1 MEKLRF
7 QCRVE
12 KTVKDHA
19 VFKSEIPLGDEVVW
33 VQCLSCG
40 VMGINKLADA
50 K

>member
-12 KTVKDHA
+12 KKVTNHS
-19 VFKSEIPLGDEVVW
+19 VFEDEFPLGDDVVL

-40 VMGINKLADA
+40 VMGIMQRSEA